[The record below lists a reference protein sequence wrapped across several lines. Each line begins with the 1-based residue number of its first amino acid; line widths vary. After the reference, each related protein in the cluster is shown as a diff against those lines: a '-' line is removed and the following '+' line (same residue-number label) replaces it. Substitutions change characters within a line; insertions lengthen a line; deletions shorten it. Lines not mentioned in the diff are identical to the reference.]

1 MLAAWRPSHEPNIW
15 YIRLVATTVHI
26 PPQLLKAVDRRAAAM
41 KVSRN
46 RYIIRTLQSSVEQ
59 ATEWSDRLW
68 ETLAD
73 VTREDAAAADDM
85 LAAIGR
91 ARVSRKKTPL

>member
-1 MLAAWRPSHEPNIW
+1 MP
-15 YIRLVATTVHI
+15 TTVHI

-46 RYIIRTLQSSVEQ
+46 RYIVRTLQSSVEQ

-68 ETLAD
+68 ETLAGATPD
-73 VTREDAAAADDM
+73 DATAVDDM
-85 LAAIGR
+85 LTAIRR
-91 ARVSRKKTPL
+91 ARVSRKKPPPL

>member
-1 MLAAWRPSHEPNIW
+1 MP
-15 YIRLVATTVHI
+15 TTVHI

-46 RYIIRTLQSSVEQ
+46 RYIVRTLQSSVEQ

-68 ETLAD
+68 ETLASI
-73 VTREDAAAADDM
+73 TREDAAAADQM
-85 LAAIGR
+85 MAAITQAR
-91 ARVSRKKTPL
+91 ASRKKPPF